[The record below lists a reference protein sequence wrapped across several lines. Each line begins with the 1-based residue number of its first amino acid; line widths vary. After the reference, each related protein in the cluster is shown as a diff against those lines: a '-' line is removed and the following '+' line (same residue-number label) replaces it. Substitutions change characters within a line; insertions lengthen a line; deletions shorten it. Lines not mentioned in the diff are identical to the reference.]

1 MLITRRLHSFYNGYS
16 MIHNVLITGA
26 SSGIGRSCAFRFAAS
41 GAGLILTGR
50 RIERLKSIEDE
61 ITRTFGVKVMSV
73 ELDVTD
79 RAWVSRELNRIPADM
94 LPDVLVNNAG
104 LALGLDLFQDTNP
117 DFWDRMIDTNV
128 KGLLN
133 VTSCIIP
140 GMIRSGRGHIIN
152 IGSVAGREA
161 YPKGNVYC
169 ASKAAVDSITRA
181 LRMDLLVHG
190 IRVTQIAPG
199 AVETEFSV
207 VRFGGDEEKASAV
220 YDGFQPL
227 HPDDV
232 AEVVHY
238 AAMLP
243 PHVNIN
249 DLLLMPTAQASAM
262 QIHRK

>member
-1 MLITRRLHSFYNGYS
+1 

-41 GAGLILTGR
+41 GAGLIITGR
-50 RIERLKSIEDE
+50 RIERLRAIEDE
-61 ITRTFGVKVMSV
+61 ITRTFGVKVLSIEM
-73 ELDVTD
+73 DVTD
-79 RAWVSRELNRIPADM
+79 REGVARALNSLPEDM
-94 LPDVLVNNAG
+94 EPDVLVNNAG
-104 LALGLDLFQDTNP
+104 LALGLDLFQDGNP
-117 DFWDRMIDTNV
+117 EYWDQMIDTNV
-128 KGLLN
+128 KGLLS
-133 VTSCIIP
+133 VTHSIVP
-140 GMIRSGRGHIIN
+140 GMIRRGRGHIIN
-152 IGSVAGREA
+152 IGSVAGREV

-207 VRFGGDEEKASAV
+207 VRFGGDVEKAGAV
-220 YDGFQPL
+220 YNGFHPL

-249 DLLLMPTAQASAM
+249 DLLLMPTAQASAT
-262 QIHRK
+262 QINRK

>member
-133 VTSCIIP
+133 ITHSIIP

-169 ASKAAVDSITRA
+169 AS
-181 LRMDLLVHG
+181 
-190 IRVTQIAPG
+190 
-199 AVETEFSV
+199 
-207 VRFGGDEEKASAV
+207 
-220 YDGFQPL
+220 
-227 HPDDV
+227 
-232 AEVVHY
+232 
-238 AAMLP
+238 
-243 PHVNIN
+243 
-249 DLLLMPTAQASAM
+249 
-262 QIHRK
+262 